1 MQENQNRIFR
11 KGTEAWIGHWQVT
24 RIIGS
29 MMSTIPSDED
39 LKKFKSNTDEVEE
52 EAIIIDLAF
61 LLPVNIVEVMEVN
74 ANT

>member
-1 MQENQNRIFR
+1 
-11 KGTEAWIGHWQVT
+11 
-24 RIIGS
+24 

-74 ANT
+74 ANTELV